1 VMTDSPTND
10 QDLVDRLEE
19 VWASIDSMCANLT
32 EAQWKTPTDLPGWS
46 VQDNVVH
53 ISGIESS
60 ILGRPAPEHTPPDY
74 DHVKN
79 EFGQSNEVWID
90 SRRSWSGA
98 DVLDEFREVTGTRLA
113 QLRGF
118 TGADFDAESWT
129 PAGPGTVRDLL
140 PFRIFDSWAH
150 EQDIRRAVDQPCD
163 LDSPVADLAFG
174 RVLSALPYVVGK
186 KVGPPDGTTVV
197 FNVSGSRPTTIA
209 IGVDGGRAKPLSSP
223 PETPTVTLAMDAQ
236 TLACLGLG
244 RWDPSTS
251 LDAGQV
257 KIAGDDELGR
267 AIVGQMN
274 FMF

>member
-1 VMTDSPTND
+1 MTDSGTND
-10 QDLVDRLEE
+10 QELVDRLEE

-32 EAQWKTPTDLPGWS
+32 EAQWKAPTDLPGWS

-53 ISGIESS
+53 IAGIESS

-79 EFGQSNEVWID
+79 EVGQRNEIWID

-98 DVLDEFREVTGTRLA
+98 EVLDEFREVTSTRLA

-118 TGADFDAESWT
+118 TNADFDAESWT
-129 PAGPGTVRDLL
+129 PAGPGTVRELL

-163 LDSPVADLAFG
+163 FASPAADLAFE
-174 RVLSALPYVVGK
+174 RVVSALPYVVGK
-186 KVGPPDGTTVV
+186 KVAPPDGTTVV
-197 FNVSGSRPTTIA
+197 FDLSGSRPTTIA
-209 IGVDGGRAKPLSSP
+209 IGVEGGRATPLAAP
-223 PETPTVTLAMDAQ
+223 PASPTVTLAMDAQ

-244 RWDPSTS
+244 RWDPATA
-251 LDAGQV
+251 LDNAEV
-257 KIAGDDELGR
+257 KIAGDDALGR
-267 AIVGQMN
+267 AVVNQMN